1 MKTLKE
7 KIALIDLAIDN
18 VLENLQNG
26 IEIKEYWIDNIKIQK
41 RSPYELLQELRKM
54 KILLKKDASKEAQ
67 KHKYRQFYFDKF

>member
-7 KIALIDLAIDN
+7 KITLIDLAIDN

-54 KILLKKDASKEAQ
+54 KILLKKDASKEAL

>member
-7 KIALIDLAIDN
+7 KITLIDLAIDN

-54 KILLKKDASKEAQ
+54 KMILKKDANKEAL
-67 KHKYRQFYFDKF
+67 KHKYKQFYFNKF

>member
-7 KIALIDLAIDN
+7 KITLIDLAIDN

-54 KILLKKDASKEAQ
+54 KILLKKDASKEG
-67 KHKYRQFYFDKF
+67 HKYRQFYFDKF